1 MHRIHVFVTCS
12 AVAAFVLA
20 SSAAP
25 RATVGQAAPQA
36 QSSRAQAGPLP
47 SIADKTE
54 GFQKLDGFFPL
65 YWDADHG
72 TLYMEIPALDTE
84 VLYQTGLGAGLGSND
99 IGLDRGLLVNTRVV
113 SFQKVGRKVLMVQ
126 PNLDYRATTTN
137 ADEQRDVRDAFATSV
152 IWGFAAAA
160 ETGDHVLVDLTDF
173 LMRDATGLAGRLRPA
188 SYHFDKSRSAVYMP
202 KTKDFPKNTEIE
214 VTTTMTTDN
223 PSGQGPGQTG
233 GRIRDVVPSPDSITV
248 RQHHSFIEL
257 PDSNYQPRVWD
268 PRSGYF
274 AMGYA
279 DYAAPL
285 GKDMQVRYI
294 ERHRLEKQDPSAAM
308 SDPVEPIVYYV
319 DRGTPEPIRSALI
332 EGASWWNQA
341 FEAAG
346 FRNAFRVQVM
356 PEGADPMDVRF
367 NVINWVHRS
376 TRGWSYG
383 ASIDDPRTGEIL
395 QGHVS
400 LGSLRARQDYLIFEG
415 LLSPYQTGLEE
426 PGEITQ
432 AVLGRI
438 RQLAAHETGHT
449 LGLAHNYYDSSA
461 GRISVMDYPHPLVT
475 LKADGS
481 MDLSNAYAVGIGE
494 WDKVSIR
501 YGYGVYPAA
510 TEKADLTR
518 VLDDAWSRDL
528 RFLTNQD
535 TDLNPKVDQ
544 WVNGTNVAAEL
555 NRIMGVRR
563 AALARFG
570 QAAIK
575 RNEPMAE
582 IADALVP
589 VYLYQRYAVEAAASA
604 VGGQNYFYALR
615 GDGHT
620 PIVQWAP
627 AAVQSAA
634 LDALLATLKP
644 SELTLAPALLAEL
657 PPRPSGYGA
666 NRELFRGTM
675 GLAFDPITPAS
686 VSADLTVGFLLTNQ
700 RAARLVAQ
708 HAVDPSL
715 PGLDDVVGR
724 LVTAVFG
731 AAPANPYEAEVNRAV
746 ERVVVS
752 RLIDL
757 ADTAPMA
764 QVRAVATA
772 RLKAIQTMLNA
783 RPAPD
788 NNEQAA
794 RQLTVADIQRF
805 LDRPAEPARRVAPPG
820 TPPGAPIGESPFE
833 YLLGPLDDTGGIR

>member
-1 MHRIHVFVTCS
+1 MHRIHLFVTCS

-20 SSAAP
+20 SAASP
-25 RATVGQAAPQA
+25 RATVRPQA
-36 QSSRAQAGPLP
+36 VQAQASRAQTGPLP
-47 SIADKTE
+47 TIATKTE
-54 GFQKLDGFFPL
+54 GLQKLDGFFPL
-65 YWDADHG
+65 YWDASDG

-84 VLYQTGLGAGLGSND
+84 VLYQTGLGAGMGSND
-99 IGLDRGLLVNTRVV
+99 IGLDRGLLVDTRVV
-113 SFQKVGRKVLMVQ
+113 SFEQVGRKVLMVQ
-126 PNLDYRATTTN
+126 PNLDYRAITTN
-137 ADEQRDVRDAFATSV
+137 ADERHDVEDAFAKSV
-152 IWGFAAAA
+152 IWGFTAVA
-160 ETGDHVLVDLTDF
+160 ETGGRVLVDLTDF

-202 KTKDFPKNTEIE
+202 NTKAFPKNTEIE
-214 VTTTMTTDN
+214 VTSTMATEN
-223 PSGQGPGQTG
+223 PSGQGPGETG
-233 GRIRDVVPSPDSITV
+233 GRIGDVVPSPDSITL

-257 PDSNYQPRVWD
+257 PDANYKPRVWD

-274 AMGYA
+274 ATGFE

-285 GKDMQVRYI
+285 GKDMAVRYI
-294 ERHRLEKQDPSAAM
+294 ERHRLTKQDPNAAM
-308 SDPVEPIVYYV
+308 SDPVEPITYYV
-319 DRGTPEPIRSALI
+319 DRGTPEPIRSALV

-383 ASIDDPRTGEIL
+383 AAIADPRTGEIL

-415 LLSPYQTGLEE
+415 LLSPYQTGLEQ
-426 PGEITQ
+426 PGEIT
-432 AVLGRI
+432 ATVLARI

-449 LGLAHNYYDSSA
+449 IGLAHNYYDSTA

-494 WDKVSIR
+494 WDKVAVR

-510 TEKADLTR
+510 TEAADLTR
-518 VLDDAWSRDL
+518 VLDDAWGRDL
-528 RFLTNQD
+528 RFLSNQD

-544 WVNGTNVAAEL
+544 WVNGTDVGAEL
-555 NRIMGVRR
+555 NRIMSVRH

-570 QAAIK
+570 ETAIK
-575 RNEPMAE
+575 RNEPMAD
-582 IADALVP
+582 IGDALVP

-615 GDGHT
+615 GDGHS
-620 PIVQWAP
+620 PVVQWAP
-627 AAVQSAA
+627 AATQNAA

-644 SELTLAPALLAEL
+644 SELTLSPALLASI

-666 NRELFRGTM
+666 SREVFRGAT

-686 VSADLTVGFLLTNQ
+686 VAADVTVGFLLTSQ

-715 PGLDDVVGR
+715 PGLDQVLDR
-724 LVTAVFG
+724 LVSGVFDAATAS
-731 AAPANPYEAEVNRAV
+731 PYEAEVNRAV

-757 ADTAPMA
+757 ADTASMA
-764 QVRAVATA
+764 QVRAIATA
-772 RLKAIQTMLNA
+772 RLKAIQARAA
-783 RPAPD
+783 RPSAD
-788 NNEQAA
+788 EDAGAA
-794 RQLTVADIQRF
+794 LQLMSADIQRF

-820 TPPGAPIGESPFE
+820 TPPGAPIGESPLE
-833 YLLGPLDDTGGIR
+833 YLLGPLDDSGGIR